1 MVKLMDMAFI
11 KIRMVVFMKDIKGM
25 EKNKDKGFF
34 SLLMDP
40 MKMVNGK
47 TIIFI
52 KEENIYKKQVYFVDS
67 GLEKIYLEDFFQI

>member
-1 MVKLMDMAFI
+1 MEINIKENGKMVKLMDMAFI

-52 KEENIYKKQVYFVDS
+52 KEENIYKK
-67 GLEKIYLEDFFQI
+67 